1 MEIGKVKLKLSIT
14 DLHLFFQ
21 IAAFQ
26 SETIAQETVK
36 KLKFIQQDLE
46 EDGQES
52 DLMKSQRQIKAFDKY
67 IDKITHKG
75 ERQQTSGV
83 EIMAKL
89 SQAIARFKQVAV
101 GYTGQQYRTR
111 ENFLDFIRKD
121 ILQIEEELEPNKD
134 YLFQ

>member
-75 ERQQTSGV
+75 EQQQTSGV

-89 SQAIARFKQVAV
+89 SQAIARFK
-101 GYTGQQYRTR
+101 
-111 ENFLDFIRKD
+111 
-121 ILQIEEELEPNKD
+121 
-134 YLFQ
+134 